1 MAHLK
6 GIAPFVLRILLP
18 NGIRGLRFRFRRAIH
33 VWIVADWQ
41 LTAHRAIFGLADL
54 TILRL

>member
-1 MAHLK
+1 M
-6 GIAPFVLRILLP
+6 VLRILLP
-18 NGIRGLRFRFRRAIH
+18 NGIRGLRFRFRCAIH

-41 LTAHRAIFGLADL
+41 LAAHRAIFGLADL